1 MTEGTVSKI
10 MVTDVVA
17 LDRNASLGSA
27 KDIIDQRRLRHFP
40 VVENGNVVGVVSQ
53 RDLFRASLASMLG
66 YEERTKKAFLDNL
79 SIKGIMSDPP
89 ITVTGDTGISEA
101 ARLMVEKKVGCLP
114 VVDGKRLIGLVTETD
129 FLKVLGG
136 GLK

>member
-1 MTEGTVSKI
+1 MTEGTVRKI

-27 KDIIDQRRLRHFP
+27 KDIMDRRRLRHFP

-53 RDLFRASLASMLG
+53 RDVFRASLASMLG
-66 YEERTKKAFLDNL
+66 YKERTEKAFLDNL

-89 ITVTGDTGISEA
+89 ITVTADTGISEA

-114 VVDGKRLIGLVTETD
+114 VVDGNRLIGLVTDTD

>member
-10 MVTDVVA
+10 MITDVVA

-27 KDIIDQRRLRHFP
+27 KDIMDQRRLRHFP

-89 ITVTGDTGISEA
+89 ITVTADTGVSEA

-114 VVDGKRLIGLVTETD
+114 VVDGKRLIGLVTDTD
-129 FLKVLGG
+129 FLKVLAG

>member
-10 MVTDVVA
+10 MATDVIA
-17 LDRNASLGSA
+17 LNRNASLGSA
-27 KDIIDQRRLRHFP
+27 KDIMDQRRLRHFP

-89 ITVTGDTGISEA
+89 ITVTADTGISEA

-129 FLKVLGG
+129 FLKVLAG

>member
-10 MVTDVVA
+10 MATDVFA
-17 LDRNASLGSA
+17 LDRNASLGIA
-27 KDIIDQRRLRHFP
+27 KEIMDQRRLRHFP
-40 VVENGNVVGVVSQ
+40 VVEQGNVVGVVSQ

-89 ITVTGDTGISEA
+89 ITVTADTRISEA
-101 ARLMVEKKVGCLP
+101 ACLMVEKKVGCLP
-114 VVDGKRLIGLVTETD
+114 VVDGKRLVGLVTETD
-129 FLKVLGG
+129 FLKLLGEG
-136 GLK
+136 

>member
-10 MVTDVVA
+10 MATDVVA

-27 KDIIDQRRLRHFP
+27 KDIMDQRRLRHFP

-53 RDLFRASLASMLG
+53 RDVFRASLASMLG
-66 YEERTKKAFLDNL
+66 YNERTEKAFLDNL

-89 ITVTGDTGISEA
+89 ITVTADTGISEA

-114 VVDGKRLIGLVTETD
+114 VVDGKRLIGLVTDTD

>member
-10 MVTDVVA
+10 MATNVVA

-27 KDIIDQRRLRHFP
+27 KNIMDRRRLRHFP

-53 RDLFRASLASMLG
+53 RDVFRASLASMLG
-66 YEERTKKAFLDNL
+66 YNERTEKAFLDNL

-89 ITVTGDTGISEA
+89 ITVTADTRISEA

-114 VVDGKRLIGLVTETD
+114 VVDGKRLIGLVTDTD
-129 FLKVLGG
+129 FLKVLGE

>member
-10 MVTDVVA
+10 MATNVVA

-27 KDIIDQRRLRHFP
+27 KDIMDRRRLRHFP

-53 RDLFRASLASMLG
+53 RDVFRASLASMLG
-66 YEERTKKAFLDNL
+66 YKERTEKAFLDNL

-89 ITVTGDTGISEA
+89 ITVTADTGISEA

-114 VVDGKRLIGLVTETD
+114 VVDGNRLIGLVTDTD

>member
-10 MVTDVVA
+10 MATDVVA

-27 KDIIDQRRLRHFP
+27 KDIMDRRRLRHFP

-53 RDLFRASLASMLG
+53 RDVFRASLASMLG
-66 YEERTKKAFLDNL
+66 YNERTEKAFLDNL

-89 ITVTGDTGISEA
+89 ITVTVDTGISEA

-114 VVDGKRLIGLVTETD
+114 VVDGKRLIGLVTDTD